1 MLAGGG
7 GGISHL
13 YDTPEYQQDVP
24 GVNTFNARQYLSNL
38 LQPRMNP
45 VLISGTDYGRNFPD
59 VSADADPMT
68 GYQIYSAGKW
78 QVMGGTSA
86 VAPQFNGATAVINS
100 GKGTRMGFWNPQ
112 IYKLAQDKDKTP
124 FTVLDSDSNN
134 SNLYY
139 VGQPGKVYNQATGL
153 GTVNFEKLYDAYQ

>member
-1 MLAGGG
+1 
-7 GGISHL
+7 
-13 YDTPEYQQDVP
+13 
-24 GVNTFNARQYLSNL
+24 
-38 LQPRMNP
+38 
-45 VLISGTDYGRNFPD
+45 
-59 VSADADPMT
+59 
-68 GYQIYSAGKW
+68 
-78 QVMGGTSA
+78 
-86 VAPQFNGATAVINS
+86 
-100 GKGTRMGFWNPQ
+100 MGFWNPQ